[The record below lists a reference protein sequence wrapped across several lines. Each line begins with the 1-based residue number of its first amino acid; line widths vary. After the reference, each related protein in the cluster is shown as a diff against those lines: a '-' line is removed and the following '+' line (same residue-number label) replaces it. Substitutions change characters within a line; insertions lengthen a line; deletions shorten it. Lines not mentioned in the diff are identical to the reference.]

1 MNRKTFLYELLL
13 LFGTMIWGAAFIFQD
28 MGNQYVSPI
37 TFNVERCFVAFIFLF
52 MVYGVF
58 WLMKKKK
65 QNTNTSEETE
75 AYTFKNWLW
84 GSLVCGVFLALGMI
98 TQQIGILHVGAGT
111 SGFLT
116 ALYIIF
122 VPLFSLFLGK
132 RLNPLIWT
140 GIGLSVVGLLL
151 LNITKTGFS
160 WGNGSWLLLGCAV
173 AYAFQILSVSHFVPH
188 VHPVLLTA
196 GEFLVAFL
204 LQLPFMFLFENPTLS
219 DMSSAWIPVL
229 FCGVASSGIAYTIQ
243 IIAQK
248 QIPPTIASIIM
259 SMESV
264 FAILTSVI
272 FGIESFS
279 FVEYLGCGVI
289 FSAILVSQLPLPFKK
304 YGGVHQK

>member
-13 LFGTMIWGAAFIFQD
+13 LFGTMIWGVAFIFQD

-37 TFNVERCFVAFIFLF
+37 TFNVERCFVAFLFLF

-58 WLMKKKK
+58 HLATRK
-65 QNTNTSEETE
+65 NASASEPKE
-75 AYTFKNWLW
+75 AYTFKNWLI
-84 GSLVCGVFLALGMI
+84 GSLVCGIFLALGMI
-98 TQQIGILHVGAGT
+98 TQQIGILYEGAGK

-122 VPLFSLFLGK
+122 VPLISLFLGK

-140 GIGLSVVGLLL
+140 GIGLSVLGLLL
-151 LNITKTGFS
+151 INVTGGGFA
-160 WGNGSWLLLGCAV
+160 WGKGSWLLLGCAV
-173 AYAFQILSVSHFVPH
+173 AYAFQILAVSHFVPH
-188 VHPVLLTA
+188 VHPILLTA

-204 LQLPFMFLFENPTLS
+204 LHIPFMFIFESPVLS
-219 DMSSAWIPVL
+219 DMSAAWIPVL

-264 FAILTSVI
+264 FAILTSII

-289 FSAILVSQLPLPFKK
+289 FSAILVSQFPIPAKK
-304 YGGVHQK
+304 QGRVKHK